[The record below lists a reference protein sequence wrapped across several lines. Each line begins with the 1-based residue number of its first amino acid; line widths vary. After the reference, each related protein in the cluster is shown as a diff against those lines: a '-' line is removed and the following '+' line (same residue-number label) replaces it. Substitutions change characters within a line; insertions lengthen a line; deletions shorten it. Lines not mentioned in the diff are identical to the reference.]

1 MELFLLHV
9 FGVPRIVERNG
20 DHVWVLRKR
29 PLIMARGFSA
39 HSSVV
44 FNAPDVFNAPESP
57 ESIKS
62 PAIPL
67 PKNWL
72 IL

>member
-1 MELFLLHV
+1 MELFLFHV

-44 FNAPDVFNAPESP
+44 FNAPESP